1 MNVTDEVCCGLI
13 SMSGQV
19 HAHGVAC
26 HNPCVGTAGV
36 APGSRSI
43 EDWGLLD
50 RIIVASPLTAR
61 RRSSYLKDSDFV
73 RYVELSVLDHSC
85 DIAFVSVFGPATGE
99 RLGVRVILKANR
111 RLVRD
116 ILIPT

>member
-1 MNVTDEVCCGLI
+1 MRT
-13 SMSGQV
+13 
-19 HAHGVAC
+19 
-26 HNPCVGTAGV
+26 
-36 APGSRSI
+36 GSRVIIHAPEPPVWLQVPRSI
-43 EDWGLLD
+43 KDWGLLD